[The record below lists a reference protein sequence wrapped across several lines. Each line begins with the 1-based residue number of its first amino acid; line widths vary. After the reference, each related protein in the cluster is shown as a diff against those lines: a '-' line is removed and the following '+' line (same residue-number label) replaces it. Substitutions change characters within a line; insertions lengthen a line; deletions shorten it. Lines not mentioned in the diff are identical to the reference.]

1 MLIAWS
7 RKGGFDRGVQDVLL
21 DGLALTLERRPDA
34 PLYRQI
40 YQGLAAEI
48 VGGAI
53 RPGQR
58 LPSTRDLAQALG
70 VSRNTIMLAF
80 EQLAAEGY
88 LEGLSGS
95 GTYVS
100 REPPAEVVEP
110 GAPRINPAIRA
121 AGSLDRSLDLAV
133 DLDAALG
140 IDPGADLGGAL
151 AHAPQTLRHMRR
163 PVPFRSNF
171 PALDAFPVQLW
182 AKLAADLYRKL
193 DADTANHL
201 MGEGDPQGYA
211 PLREAIAEH
220 VSLGRGI
227 DCTAGNVI
235 IFAGA
240 QQAVDLACRLLLMP
254 GDKVVCEDPGYDGI
268 YASAIAT
275 GAVPVPVPVDADGL
289 DIEEALRRAP
299 DGRMV
304 YVTPSKQFPLGMALS
319 LERRHR
325 LVDWANR
332 SGGWIVEDDYD
343 SEFRYSGRPLPSLY
357 GMDRG
362 GRVIYLGTFSKTL
375 FPALRLGFAI
385 VPEPL
390 VEAFVSARTV
400 VGRYSPILEQVLVAR
415 FMKEG
420 HFASHVRKMRKL
432 YAQRQ
437 EYLLDAVA
445 RRLGTCMTARPT
457 DTGME
462 IVAELAPGISA
473 RALAKAA
480 AREGLEIMPLSLLS
494 RSDEVDVDDRIT
506 LGFSPFTAR
515 QIDEAVETLRRVA
528 ENLPR
533 APIAS

>member
-1 MLIAWS
+1 M
-7 RKGGFDRGVQDVLL
+7 LL
-21 DGLALTLERRPDA
+21 DALGLNLERRPDS

-48 VGGAI
+48 VSGAI
-53 RPGQR
+53 KPGQR
-58 LPSTRDLAQALG
+58 LPSTRDLAQSLG

-100 REPPAEVVEP
+100 RQPPAEVVEP
-110 GAPRINPAIRA
+110 AAPRINPAIRA
-121 AGSLDRSLDLAV
+121 AGSLDRSAE
-133 DLDAALG
+133 LG
-140 IDPGADLGGAL
+140 VAIEDPEPEGARPDFGGAL

-211 PLREAIAEH
+211 PLREAIARH
-220 VSLGRGI
+220 VSSGRGI
-227 DCTAGNVI
+227 DCSADNVI
-235 IFAGA
+235 VFAGA
-240 QQAVDLACRLLLMP
+240 QQAIDLACRLLLMP
-254 GDKVVCEDPGYDGI
+254 EDEVICEDPGYDGI
-268 YASAIAT
+268 YASTIAT
-275 GAVPVPVPVDADGL
+275 GATPVPVAVDGDGL
-289 DIEEALRRAP
+289 DVERALARAP
-299 DGRMV
+299 HARMA
-304 YVTPSKQFPLGMALS
+304 YVSPSKQFPLGMSLS
-319 LERRHR
+319 LERRHA
-325 LVDWANR
+325 LVDWAQR
-332 SGGWIVEDDYD
+332 TGSWIIEDDYD
-343 SEFRYSGRPLPSLY
+343 SEFRYAGRPLPALY
-357 GMDRG
+357 ALDRG
-362 GRVIYLGTFSKTL
+362 RHVLYLGTFSKTL

-385 VPEPL
+385 VPAPL

-415 FMKEG
+415 FMQEG

-437 EYLLDAVA
+437 AHLLA
-445 RRLGTCMTARPT
+445 RVGGRLGDFMTAQPT

-462 IVAELAPGISA
+462 IVARLAPGLSA

-480 AREGLEIMPLSLLS
+480 ARAGLEIMPLSALA
-494 RSDEVDVDDRIT
+494 RHPDTDVDDYIT
-506 LGFSPFTAR
+506 LGFSPFAPR
-515 QIDEAVETLRRVA
+515 QIDEGVERLRKVLVDMRGGA
-528 ENLPR
+528 
-533 APIAS
+533 APATAA

>member
-1 MLIAWS
+1 M
-7 RKGGFDRGVQDVLL
+7 LL
-21 DGLALTLERRPDA
+21 DALALNLERRPDA

-40 YQGLAAEI
+40 YHGLAAEI
-48 VGGAI
+48 TGGSI
-53 RPGQR
+53 KPGQR

-100 REPPAEVVEP
+100 RQPPAEIVEP
-110 GAPRINPAIRA
+110 SPPRINPAIRA
-121 AGSLDRSLDLAV
+121 AGSLDRSAEFGAGLAV
-133 DLDAALG
+133 EIGVELG
-140 IDPGADLGGAL
+140 VSL
-151 AHAPQTLRHMRR
+151 AHAPETLRHMRR

-193 DADTANHL
+193 DASTANHL
-201 MGEGDPQGYA
+201 MGEGDPQGYL
-211 PLREAIAEH
+211 PLRAAIAEH
-220 VSLGRGI
+220 VFLGRGI
-227 DCTAGNVI
+227 DCTAENVI

-275 GAVPVPVPVDADGL
+275 GGVPVPVPVDADGL
-289 DIEEALRRAP
+289 DIDAALARAP
-299 DGRMV
+299 DARMT
-304 YVTPSKQFPLGMALS
+304 YVSPSKQFPLGMALS

-325 LVDWANR
+325 LVEWAVR
-332 SGGWIVEDDYD
+332 SDGWIIEDDYD
-343 SEFRYSGRPLPSLY
+343 SEFRYAGRPLPSLY
-357 GMDRG
+357 GMDRA

-385 VPEPL
+385 VPATL

-437 EYLLDAVA
+437 DYLLEAVA
-445 RRLGTCMTARPT
+445 SRLGAYMTARPT

-480 AREGLEIMPLSLLS
+480 AREGLEIMPLSLLA
-494 RSDEVDVDDRIT
+494 RSPDVDVDDHIT
-506 LGFSPFTAR
+506 LGFSPFTAP
-515 QIDEAVETLRRVA
+515 QIDDGVERLRGV
-528 ENLPR
+528 L
-533 APIAS
+533 ASLTARD

>member
-1 MLIAWS
+1 ME
-7 RKGGFDRGVQDVLL
+7 GGGHDVLL
-21 DGLALTLERRPDA
+21 DALGLNLERRPDA

-40 YQGLAAEI
+40 YRGLAAEI

-80 EQLAAEGY
+80 DQLAAEGY

-100 REPPAEVVEP
+100 RQPPAEIVEP
-110 GAPRINPAIRA
+110 APPRINPAIKA
-121 AGSLDRSLDLAV
+121 AGSLDRSAELGV
-133 DLDAALG
+133 DM
-140 IDPGADLGGAL
+140 DPGPDSELGASAEFGGAL
-151 AHAPQTLRHMRR
+151 AHAPHTLRHMRR

-193 DADTANHL
+193 DGATANHL

-211 PLREAIAEH
+211 PLRAAIAEH
-220 VSLGRGI
+220 VSFGRGI
-227 DCTAGNVI
+227 DCSADNVI

-240 QQAVDLACRLLLMP
+240 QQAIDLACRLLLMAE
-254 GDKVVCEDPGYDGI
+254 DEVICEDPGYDGI
-268 YASAIAT
+268 YASTIAT
-275 GAVPVPVPVDADGL
+275 GATPVAVPVDADGL
-289 DIEEALRRAP
+289 DVDLALRRAP
-299 DGRMV
+299 RARMA
-304 YVTPSKQFPLGMALS
+304 YVSPSKQFPMGMALS
-319 LERRHR
+319 LERRHQ
-325 LVDWANR
+325 LVDWAR
-332 SGGWIVEDDYD
+332 RTGSWIIEDDYD
-343 SEFRYSGRPLPSLY
+343 SEFRYAGRPLPSLY

-385 VPEPL
+385 VPTPL

-415 FMKEG
+415 FMQEG

-437 EYLLDAVA
+437 AHLLAKVA
-445 RRLGTCMTARPT
+445 SRLADYMSAQPT

-462 IVAELAPGISA
+462 IVARLAPGLSA

-480 AREGLEIMPLSLLS
+480 ARAGLEIMPLSLLA
-494 RSDEVDVDDRIT
+494 RHPDTDVDDHIT
-506 LGFSPFTAR
+506 LGFSPFSTS
-515 QIDEAVETLRRVA
+515 QIDEGVERLRKVLA
-528 ENLPR
+528 DM
-533 APIAS
+533 ATTG